1 MIELSVTSSHAS
13 SSNHSAAKY
22 IISGKRGSGK
32 AATAS
37 VDLIGGDAAIEC
49 RTQVQ
54 DNEVT
59 VQIKPSYYLHGQF
72 IIRVDSKSSGKGTL
86 SKV

>member
-32 AATAS
+32 TATAS
-37 VDLIGGDAAIEC
+37 VDVIGGNALIEC
-49 RTQVQ
+49 CTQLQ

-72 IIRVDSKSSGKGTL
+72 IIRVDSNSSGKGTL
-86 SKV
+86 S

>member
-1 MIELSVTSSHAS
+1 
-13 SSNHSAAKY
+13 
-22 IISGKRGSGK
+22 
-32 AATAS
+32 
-37 VDLIGGDAAIEC
+37 
-49 RTQVQ
+49 
-54 DNEVT
+54 